1 MLRIFRHY
9 VSAPALMLLAL
20 ESAILV
26 GIIYSFQFVTA
37 TAEGHSL
44 ANAAE
49 KLGMASFFAAFAAAV
64 MWAIGV
70 YDKQHLADFKR
81 IANRLLV
88 SLLICAPVALIALR
102 LHPILREEFTLSPSR
117 ETTLWIASIA
127 IGFASVFVTRA
138 MWDRV
143 ADKSTLQRRILVLGV
158 GPRAEKIERFAMEH
172 PDVGFSVLGYLRA
185 PGGEAPRVNGRT
197 VIPETPSILA
207 TARQLG
213 AAEVVVA
220 LSDRRGMPVKPL
232 LECRLEGVVITD
244 YLTFWERESGQLML
258 DALDPSWLI
267 YSDGFRL
274 GSAVN
279 SAVKR
284 LVDLVVSLGFAMLL
298 LPVMLAAAI
307 AIKLDSRGP
316 VFYSQERVGRNGRPF
331 MIYKFRS
338 MRADAEAQGAPQWAA
353 KRDPRITRIGA
364 FLRKTRIDELP
375 QILNVLK
382 GDMSFIGPRPERP
395 FFVDNLA
402 QDIPYYSERHRVRPG
417 ITGWAQVNYPYGA
430 SIEDAREK
438 LSFDFYYIKNYSL
451 LLDLL
456 VLLATVQVV
465 FWPKGVR

>member
-9 VSAPALMLLAL
+9 VSAPAVMLLAL
-20 ESAILV
+20 ESAILI
-26 GIIYSFQFVTA
+26 GIIYSFQFATA

-44 ANAAE
+44 AHAAE
-49 KLGMASFFAAFAAAV
+49 KLGMASFFAVFAAAV

-70 YDKQHLADFKR
+70 YDKQHLADFRR

-88 SLLICAPVALIALR
+88 SLLICVPVALIALR
-102 LHPILREEFTLSPSR
+102 LHPTLREEFNLSPSR

-127 IGFASVFVTRA
+127 IGFASVFLTRA

-158 GPRAEKIERFAMEH
+158 GPRAAKIERFVQEN
-172 PDVGFSVLGYLRA
+172 PDAGFAVTGYVRA
-185 PGGEAPRVNGRT
+185 PNGEGAQVNPRST
-197 VIPETPSILA
+197 IADAPSILA

-213 AAEVVVA
+213 ATEIVVA

-267 YSDGFRL
+267 YSDGFKL

-279 SAVKR
+279 SAIKR
-284 LVDLVVSLGFAMLL
+284 LVDLVVSLSFAVLL

-307 AIKLDSRGP
+307 TIRLDSRGP
-316 VFYSQERVGRNGRPF
+316 IFYSQERVGRYGRTF

-338 MRADAEAQGAPQWAA
+338 MRMDAEAQGAPQWAA

-395 FFVDNLA
+395 FFVESLA
-402 QDIPYYSERHRVRPG
+402 QDIPYYAERHRVRPG

-430 SIEDAREK
+430 SIDDAREK
-438 LSFDFYYIKNYSL
+438 LSYDFYYIKNYSL
-451 LLDLL
+451 LLDVL

-465 FWPKGVR
+465 FWPKGAR